1 MSHASPKFVQVGYTG
16 FYFNKKSW
24 KIAADKLICVFLGYN
39 VWFIVFKLLSDWQM
53 KIQTWKLKV
62 F

>member
-39 VWFIVFKLLSDWQM
+39 V
-53 KIQTWKLKV
+53 
-62 F
+62 